1 MRTTQVTSVASGA
14 LVISVER
21 LGEAHSR
28 QASESAHAPS
38 NLIAFI
44 AFIVLPI
51 PRMLI
56 TLLRL

>member
-44 AFIVLPI
+44 VLPI